1 MTLVE
6 VQEQYGTGKRLND
19 LRVKDF
25 SRFNSLEE
33 TVYKN
38 VQVRIEY
45 DRLNN
50 KWIYSSDEILFSG
63 AFYGTLSELKRK
75 IKDFINN
82 RK

>member
-25 SRFNSLEE
+25 SKFNSLEE

-82 RK
+82 WK

>member
-1 MTLVE
+1 MTLNE
-6 VQEQYGTGKRLND
+6 VKEQYGTGKLLNE

-25 SRFNSLEE
+25 SKFNTLEE

-45 DRLNN
+45 DYFN
-50 KWIYSSDEILFSG
+50 KRWIYSSDEILFGG

-75 IKDFINN
+75 IKDFIN
-82 RK
+82 KK

>member
-33 TVYKN
+33 TVYK
-38 VQVRIEY
+38 
-45 DRLNN
+45 
-50 KWIYSSDEILFSG
+50 KCTG
-63 AFYGTLSELKRK
+63 
-75 IKDFINN
+75 
-82 RK
+82 

>member
-25 SRFNSLEE
+25 SKFNTLEE

-45 DRLNN
+45 DHLNN

-63 AFYGTLSELKRK
+63 AFYGTLSELKKK
-75 IKDFINN
+75 IKDFIN
-82 RK
+82 KK

>member
-1 MTLVE
+1 MTLNE
-6 VQEQYGTGKRLND
+6 VKEQYGTGKLLNE

-25 SRFNSLEE
+25 SKFNTIEE

-45 DRLNN
+45 DYFNK

-63 AFYGTLSELKRK
+63 AFYGTLSELKNK
-75 IKDFINN
+75 IKNFIN
-82 RK
+82 KK